1 MRKFLLCPLLAILS
15 CLIIGCS
22 SDFEEL
28 SNSGEIKMLEAKSKI
43 YELASDYGL
52 SINIDETILKAQIQE
67 LDFDSL
73 EKQFKELANLKGIYK
88 MEQNGAN
95 TSEMKQVDKIR
106 TRSNLTRSIEKA
118 DYNFGETEI
127 FLADGVYNCKCL
139 VTWDWDCQTLEIL
152 NANAKGFIT
161 SGSSLGYS
169 TTNITTV
176 VNQLHGVIRFSGV
189 VTYFPDNSCF
199 ISYVFGVSGWC
210 NGSGGVIEW
219 ESPGSF
225 TPLV

>member
-1 MRKFLLCPLLAILS
+1 MKKFLLFPLFAILG
-15 CLIIGCS
+15 CLFIGCS

-28 SNSGEIKMLEAKSKI
+28 SDCGEVNMLEAKSKI

-73 EKQFKELANLKGIYK
+73 EKQFKEIANLKGIYK
-88 MEQNGAN
+88 MGQNGTN

-118 DYNFGETEI
+118 DYNFGETDI
-127 FLADGVYNCKCL
+127 FFKNDVYNCKCL
-139 VTWDWDCQTLEIL
+139 VTWDWDYQTLEIS
-152 NANAKGFIT
+152 NADAKGFINSVT
-161 SGSSLGYS
+161 SLGYS
-169 TTNITTV
+169 TTNISTFV
-176 VNQLHGVIRFSGV
+176 DQVQGVIRFSGV
-189 VTYFPDNSCF
+189 VTYFPEKSGF
-199 ISYVFGVSGWC
+199 LSYVFGVSGWC

-219 ESPGSF
+219 ESPY